1 MSSPSVAQPEP
12 VLQVLSPEPP
22 VLAAP
27 TPYTLPTP
35 GAAPSASLYVGELDP
50 TVSEAMLFEIFNMIG
65 PVARCVW
72 RFIPFITHSAQ
83 LPPASESAEM
93 LLHAALS
100 DMLTSTTSTPMMVCL
115 EFP

>member
-65 PVARCVW
+65 PVARCVDLGIMSCLPY
-72 RFIPFITHSAQ
+72 RH
-83 LPPASESAEM
+83 PPASVYVAM
-93 LLHAALS
+93 LSLVAPWA
-100 DMLTSTTSTPMMVCL
+100 MLTL
-115 EFP
+115 II